1 MANILTVE
9 GLETQFSTQDG
20 IVHAVNG
27 VSFHLKEGETLG
39 IVGESGCGKSV
50 TMMSMMRLIPM
61 PPGKVVAGRALFHGK
76 DLLKLSDAEIRSV
89 RGSQITFIFQD
100 PMTSFNPVL
109 TIGRQLSEPSETHM
123 GMTPKQAN
131 DRSAELLAMVGIPNA
146 KDRLNDYPH
155 QFSGGMRQRAMIA
168 MALVCTPQ
176 ILIADEPTTALDVT
190 IQAQIIELVK
200 SLRDKLGM
208 AIIWITHD
216 LGIIAGLADR
226 VGVMYGGYI
235 VEEATVKDLYARSL
249 TIPIRS
255 GCWAACRAWMRAGAD
270 AWPPSMDCP
279 PVLMQKPNF
288 CPFAPRCKYVIDRC
302 WTENPTLTEVASD
315 HRSRLLGRYPQREA
329 ARMSNDNNI
338 LLRVENLVK
347 YFPVMRSRYLFF
359 PYQAGAV
366 HAVDDVSFY
375 RTQGRNAGA
384 GGRVGLRQIDHRARD
399 PAAAPPHLGARLLRR
414 HRPGGD

>member
-9 GLETQFSTQDG
+9 GLETQFKTQDG

-27 VSFHLKEGETLG
+27 VSFNLKEGETLG

-50 TMMSMMRLIPM
+50 TMMSMMRLIPV

-76 DLLKLSDAEIRSV
+76 DLIKVSDAEIRTV

-109 TIGRQLSEPSETHM
+109 TIGRQLAEPSETHM
-123 GMTPKQAN
+123 GLTSKQAYE
-131 DRSAELLAMVGIPNA
+131 RSAELLSMVGIPNA

-190 IQAQIIELVK
+190 IQAQIVELVK

-226 VGVMYGGYI
+226 VAVMYAGYI
-235 VEEATVKDLYARSL
+235 VEEAPVKDLYANPSHPYTIGLMGSL
-249 TIPIRS
+249 PRLDEGGRRRLVSIDGI
-255 GCWAACRAWMRAGAD
+255 
-270 AWPPSMDCP
+270 P
-279 PVLMQKPNF
+279 PVLLQKPNF
-288 CPFAPRCKYVIDRC
+288 CPFAPRCPYVIERC
-302 WTENPTLTEVASD
+302 WTANPVLSEVSSEHRIACWVDARSG
-315 HRSRLLGRYPQREA
+315 RSRA
-329 ARMSNDNNI
+329 
-338 LLRVENLVK
+338 
-347 YFPVMRSRYLFF
+347 
-359 PYQAGAV
+359 
-366 HAVDDVSFY
+366 
-375 RTQGRNAGA
+375 
-384 GGRVGLRQIDHRARD
+384 
-399 PAAAPPHLGARLLRR
+399 
-414 HRPGGD
+414 